1 MPLSDPHELLTHVTD
16 DDQTVIGPVARG
28 LVHGNPALIHR
39 SAHVLVIHPV
49 DRTLLLQKRS
59 LMKDTSPGLWDV
71 SVGGHV
77 TFGQSY
83 EEAIVRET
91 EEELGIHVS
100 TEDLEY
106 LYLTRFRSSM
116 ESENT
121 RSYLCLHAGP
131 FKPDLDE
138 ISEVRFWTRA
148 EIEATRGTGVFT
160 DNFEDEYPVFL
171 ASPHGSLLL

>member
-1 MPLSDPHELLTHVTD
+1 MPPSDPHERLTQVTD
-16 DDQTVIGPVARG
+16 DDQTIIGPIARG

-49 DRTLLLQKRS
+49 DGTLLLQKRS
-59 LMKDTSPGLWDV
+59 LHKDTSPGLWDI

-77 TFGQSY
+77 TFGQTY

-91 EEELGIHVS
+91 QEELGLTVAS
-100 TEDLEY
+100 EDLEY
-106 LYLTRFRSSM
+106 LYLTRFRSNL

-131 FKPDLDE
+131 FEPDADE
-138 ISEVRFWTRA
+138 ISAVRFWSRA
-148 EIEATRGTGVFT
+148 EIESSLGTGIFT
-160 DNFEDEYPVFL
+160 DNFEGEYPVFL
-171 ASPHGSLLL
+171 ASPRGNLLR